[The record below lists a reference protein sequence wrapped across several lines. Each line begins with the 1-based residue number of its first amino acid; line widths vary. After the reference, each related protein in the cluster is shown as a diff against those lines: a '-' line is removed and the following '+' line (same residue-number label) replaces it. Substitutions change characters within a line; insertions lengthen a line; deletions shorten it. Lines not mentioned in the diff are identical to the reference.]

1 MGKNKKEVS
10 QEAYVEA
17 SKNNI
22 HGKKDFSNWIKVL
35 RPKVYITDSSNF
47 KRLVQDLTGNGT
59 SSEPSRERSRIE
71 KVPIIDIYDQDQGEP
86 ESSLEV
92 VSIGATTDSSDDNN
106 QVFLDQDFN
115 RVSNQNGLED
125 IMYLGN
131 SEADQQVHDLLAYWD
146 IESWLLESTDPCTSL
161 YNGTCG

>member
-1 MGKNKKEVS
+1 MGKNKKELS
-10 QEAYVEA
+10 QEASVEA

-22 HGKKDFSNWIKVL
+22 HGKKDFSNRIKVL
-35 RPKVYITDSSNF
+35 RPKVYITDSSNI
-47 KRLVQDLTGNGT
+47 KRLVQNLPGNGT

-115 RVSNQNGLED
+115 RVSN
-125 IMYLGN
+125 
-131 SEADQQVHDLLAYWD
+131 
-146 IESWLLESTDPCTSL
+146 
-161 YNGTCG
+161 